1 MTTYTN
7 GNHPDAPPP
16 GSAIYVD
23 TENLRDSDYAQHT
36 VAQIIAD
43 WPPDHPAVNGLSLY
57 VRADKEALWRLWA
70 ETEYPTLRVRV
81 RGVQHF
87 TNNKAKNSADLAIT
101 ADAIADLITGQ
112 ANAVAVVSNDSDF
125 GALFVKVR
133 EIARDTGADGDGV
146 PFLWITVPDAGGLSA
161 EIEQFIPAR
170 FRWNLSAEPAES
182 APASPASTPAA
193 ATKASSP
200 QPSAKPARPAGNVGP
215 QDGNEAIA
223 EELIRQLP
231 IGKFKVTDA
240 HDAFRVRWAK
250 HPAATGPAQFGT
262 FLLNQIWPILQKRG
276 VLMTRKSSPR
286 TYEITQAAK
295 DSIAKPKP
303 KPATQTPNPEQSDSE
318 PTPARIAATVAAA
331 ITDDL
336 FSATAAQA
344 AIKSAWPQ
352 HPAAKTTPQ
361 RFGLWFSEQLWP
373 IMAQHGVVLAKE
385 KPRRYEMTPDARHR
399 LTSLA

>member
-1 MTTYTN
+1 
-7 GNHPDAPPP
+7 
-16 GSAIYVD
+16 
-23 TENLRDSDYAQHT
+23 
-36 VAQIIAD
+36 
-43 WPPDHPAVNGLSLY
+43 
-57 VRADKEALWRLWA
+57 
-70 ETEYPTLRVRV
+70 
-81 RGVQHF
+81 
-87 TNNKAKNSADLAIT
+87 
-101 ADAIADLITGQ
+101 
-112 ANAVAVVSNDSDF
+112 
-125 GALFVKVR
+125 
-133 EIARDTGADGDGV
+133 
-146 PFLWITVPDAGGLSA
+146 
-161 EIEQFIPAR
+161 
-170 FRWNLSAEPAES
+170 
-182 APASPASTPAA
+182 
-193 ATKASSP
+193 
-200 QPSAKPARPAGNVGP
+200 
-215 QDGNEAIA
+215 
-223 EELIRQLP
+223 
-231 IGKFKVTDA
+231 
-240 HDAFRVRWAK
+240 
-250 HPAATGPAQFGT
+250 
-262 FLLNQIWPILQKRG
+262 
-276 VLMTRKSSPR
+276 MTRKSSPR